1 MRYNTNNPAPS
12 NDPRDLNDNAIG
24 FDEGMVSLEET
35 FTDRFGRQ
43 RYTWQAYHNLVI
55 DAKAQIDPTVEAAQ
69 EAVNSTAAAAISQ
82 MEETAA
88 NLGDDLNNKHAST
101 YAQLVAMPQTRDGV
115 VGVVDADPDQS
126 KNGWYYWNNNTKVW
140 VYFQNQPVQTIQLT
154 AAELAATSA
163 SPVSDLANVASW
175 SGEATNGGTLV
186 RRSNRPVGI
195 NVQAGSVGVVS
206 YILAMLPT
214 ASVNPVSLVGTTIQ
228 VVVTGR
234 YTGDFG
240 AGIKFRTDRA
250 FQVTRSGVA
259 TNVGRVVAES
269 YDNGL
274 YRRVVEYTVTAQ
286 DSQIGVLLSLASGP
300 AALSDSRVVI
310 DRVAYGIVSVA
321 ARLTPYNNANL
332 ERSKAF
338 DEVNA
343 SAGLSWKWEPATTTT
358 GFAVLSNGATSLP
371 AGAIAPNIAGI
382 QIPSGSAGGNSQFY
396 NVLRPDA
403 DQVKALAG
411 STIRLTS
418 VYTVTDQAINLVDFV
433 LSAGMRAARGSATGT
448 SEVTATLVDIRQEGT
463 TLTKVVDYIVDATD
477 TQWAVS
483 LAVHGSSPIQASAV
497 QLQFKSLTW
506 SVLSGAGLKR
516 AADVAFDARFSDS
529 SKVAIDPLR
538 ITSGDVM
545 KKTVVT
551 GGADVN
557 GAVLAYE
564 NGIIVGFDIPAGKSG
579 AGVYNRIMIPFDSA
593 TLAEIVGKTIRMTL
607 EAEVSA
613 TFQAEKQLR
622 TDRGVYVEGVG
633 NAGTLISESFTGTH
647 YVRVVEYVVAA
658 NAVTFGPVVSY
669 TGSSVSANANSF
681 RIKGL
686 RWFVKEVNTPGV
698 SAQDVMLDKRLSEL
712 EDRQSDSNK
721 NYSGAL
727 KVTGAIEDTVS
738 TLGFTAA
745 IQAYNLSRMG
755 SPINTLQQS
764 LAVDAPATEAVTDLP
779 FTLIA
784 APSGGLAPGSR
795 LPHQYSSAR
804 VVKRVSDG
812 VVLTEGVDYAVK
824 PNTCYIY
831 GLLDIANVP
840 CTISYTGHLHRY
852 DLVSLNPSDS
862 AIVLTKGT
870 GRAIDPEEYKPLLPE
885 GNIALNEIYVYP
897 AGIDIMQTWR
907 FRGLRDQL
915 ASQAYEDWLAYCRS
929 VLPKTLAKLRT
940 GQKIRL
946 IGYGSSSV
954 DMGLGNLSP
963 LVPNENRDLATF
975 FDRIPADTRAKYPTY
990 DNTDPDFAWS
1000 TRSDH
1005 VKFGFMWKLIEAMRE
1020 RWGADVEYRNWG
1032 VGGTNSSNSITNG
1045 VMNGAYPDR
1054 LNAMIADNGDLMVLA
1069 FANGLGASYWYS
1081 SHKTII
1087 EAFKAQGGEV
1097 IVLTSPRLNVYG
1109 QASPG
1114 DTTWKKAYDD
1124 SIQVALDTGSAY
1136 VPTSLIEGPGVEGNS
1151 GISVRN
1157 MSNAN
1162 LVNHGG
1168 PIQLVNTGHLMA
1180 MIIP

>member
-1 MRYNTNNPAPS
+1 MADQTQRLEIATVRAENGSNIVYRFANDSEAAAPIPTAS
-12 NDPRDLNDNAIG
+12 GDIKNLKQVVRDVKQEAI
-24 FDEGMVSLEET
+24 DSVSDLRQMVS
-35 FTDRFGRQ
+35 D
-43 RYTWQAYHNLVI
+43 AADAAI
-55 DAKAQIDPTVEAAQ
+55 DEMEQ
-69 EAVNSTAAAAISQ
+69 TAAA
-82 MEETAA
+82 
-88 NLGDDLNNKHAST
+88 LGDDLNNKHAST
-101 YAQLVAMPQTRDGV
+101 YAQLAGMTQTRDGV

-126 KNGWYYWNNNTKVW
+126 KNGWYYWNNTTKVW
-140 VYFQNQPVQTIQLT
+140 VYFQNQPVQTVQLT
-154 AAELAATSA
+154 AAEIAAASA
-163 SPVSDLANVASW
+163 SPVTDLANLAVW
-175 SGEATNGGTLV
+175 SGEASNGGTLV

-195 NVQAGSVGVVS
+195 NVQAGSIGVVS
-206 YILAMLPT
+206 YILAMFPT
-214 ASVNPVSLVGTTIQ
+214 ASVNPAILVGTTIQ
-228 VVVTGR
+228 VVVSGR

-250 FQVTRSGVA
+250 FQVTRAGVA
-259 TNVGRVVAES
+259 ANVGRFVAES
-269 YDNGL
+269 YDGGL
-274 YRRVVEYTVTAQ
+274 YRRVIEYTVTAQ
-286 DSQIGVLLSLASGP
+286 DSQIGVLMSLASG
-300 AALSDSRVVI
+300 AAAASDSRVVI
-310 DRVAYGIVSVA
+310 DRVAYGIVSVSA
-321 ARLTPYNNANL
+321 KLTPYNNANL
-332 ERSKAF
+332 ERSKTF
-338 DEVNA
+338 DEVTA
-343 SAGLSWKWEPATTTT
+343 AAGLSWKWEPVTIAT
-358 GFAVLSNGATSLP
+358 GFAVLANGATSLP
-371 AGAIAPNIAGI
+371 AGAVAPSIAGI
-382 QIPSGSAGGNSQFY
+382 QLPSGSSGGNSQFY

-411 STIRLTS
+411 SIIRLTS

-433 LSAGMRAARGSATGT
+433 LSAGMRAARGSATST
-448 SEVTATLVDIRQEGT
+448 SEVAATLVDIRQEGT
-463 TLTKVVDYIVDATD
+463 TLTKVVDYVVDAAD

-483 LAVHGSSPIQASAV
+483 LAVHGTSPAQATAI

-506 SVLSGAGLKR
+506 SVLSGSGVKR

-551 GGADVN
+551 GSADVN
-557 GAVLAYE
+557 GAALAYE
-564 NGIIVGFDIPAGKSG
+564 NGVIVGFDIPGGKSG
-579 AGVYNRIMIPFDSA
+579 AGVYNRIMVPFDAA

-633 NAGTLISESFTGTH
+633 NAGTLISESFTGTR
-647 YVRVVEYVVAA
+647 YVRVVEYIVAA

-669 TGSSVSANANSF
+669 VGTTVSANANSF

-686 RWFVKEVNTPGV
+686 RWLVKEVNTPGV
-698 SAQDVMLDKRLSEL
+698 SAQDVMLEKRLSEL
-712 EDRQSDSNK
+712 EVKQSDSSK

-727 KVTGAIEDTVS
+727 KVTGATEDTVS
-738 TLGFTAA
+738 VAGFTAT
-745 IQAYNLSRMG
+745 IQAFSVSRMG
-755 SPINTLQQS
+755 APINTLQQNV
-764 LAVDAPATEAVTDLP
+764 AVDAPATEAVTDLP

-804 VVKRVSDG
+804 VVRRVSDG
-812 VVLTEGVDYAVK
+812 VELTEGVDYAVK

-852 DLVSLNPSDS
+852 DLVSLNPSNS

-870 GRAIDPEEYKPLLPE
+870 GRAIDPEEYKPLMPE
-885 GNIALNEIYVYP
+885 GNIVLNELYVYP
-897 AGIDIMQTWR
+897 AGVDVLQTWR

-915 ASQAYEDWLAYCRS
+915 AGQTYDNWLAYCRS
-929 VLPKTLAKLRT
+929 VLPKTLSKLRR
-940 GQKIRL
+940 GEKIRV

-1005 VKFGFMWKLIEAMRE
+1005 VKYGFIWKLIEAMRE

-1032 VGGTNSSNSITNG
+1032 LGGTNSSNSINNG

-1054 LNAMIADNGDLMVLA
+1054 LNAMVADNGDLMVLA

-1114 DTTWKKAYDD
+1114 DTAWKKSYDD

-1136 VPTSLIEGPGVEGNS
+1136 VPTALIEGPGVEGS
-1151 GISVRN
+1151 IGISVRN

-1168 PIQLVNTGHLMA
+1168 PIQLESTGHLMA